1 MKRNW
6 ALLLLFAALLPGLLI
21 AQDEPK
27 KGRQK
32 IVIIKKSVD
41 EDGNKVV
48 EKIVRE
54 GEEGEVLEW
63 EGEDGEVIIRLGDG
77 DVEWHSLEDMDIDID
92 LEGLDMELEER
103 LEGLNNIDVELE
115 ELDGRKNLRIRI
127 EPDGEVIEWQGL
139 GDLPEALEERLESR
153 GLHFKSLDGEDF
165 IFSTPPNRAML
176 GVQVGQ
182 TIEMAHENGDVEKID
197 VLDGNGTAVQDVF
210 AGSAAEEAG
219 IRKGDIITA
228 IDGQPVGDYKGLVKA
243 LSDKAPGDKVSVGL
257 NRAGQLM
264 DVEATLKGRADA
276 PRVFKFRAKEEEG
289 ETPLP
294 ELREEKPELELEA
307 FEAFPNPAEN
317 QLTVR
322 FTGEQAPVTVMLL
335 DAAGKQL
342 YKEYIQDFGGNYDQQ
357 IGLEGVPEGMLLL
370 TIEQEGR
377 VFVEKVMVAR
387 Q

>member
-1 MKRNW
+1 MKLNW
-6 ALLLLFAALLPGLLI
+6 TLLLVFAALLPGLLT

-63 EGEDGEVIIRLGDG
+63 EGENGEVIIRLGDG
-77 DVEWHSLEDMDIDID
+77 DVEWRGLEDMDIDID
-92 LEGLDMELEER
+92 VEGLDMELEER
-103 LEGLNNIDVELE
+103 LENIDVELE
-115 ELDGRKNLRIRI
+115 ELDGLKNLRIRI
-127 EPDGEVIEWQGL
+127 EPGGEVIEWQGL
-139 GDLPEALEERLESR
+139 GDLPEELEERLESR
-153 GLHFKSLDGEDF
+153 GLHFKSLDGEEF
-165 IFSTPPNRAML
+165 TFSTPPNRAML

-182 TIEMAHENGDVEKID
+182 TRELINENGETEEVDVPEGEGAA
-197 VLDGNGTAVQDVF
+197 VLNVF
-210 AGSAAEEAG
+210 EGSAAEEAG
-219 IRKGDIITA
+219 IRKGDIITT
-228 IDGQPVGDYKGLVKA
+228 IDGRPVGNYEGLVKA
-243 LSDKAPGDKVSVGL
+243 LGDKAPGDKVSVGL
-257 NRAGQLM
+257 SREGRPM
-264 DVEATLKGRADA
+264 TVEATLQGRAAA
-276 PRVFKFRAKEEEG
+276 PRVFEFRVETDDEEA
-289 ETPLP
+289 PLP
-294 ELREEKPELELEA
+294 QLREEKPELELEA

-322 FTGEQAPVTVMLL
+322 FTGEKAPVTVMLL

-342 YKEYIQDFGGNYDQQ
+342 YKEYIQEFSGAYDQQ